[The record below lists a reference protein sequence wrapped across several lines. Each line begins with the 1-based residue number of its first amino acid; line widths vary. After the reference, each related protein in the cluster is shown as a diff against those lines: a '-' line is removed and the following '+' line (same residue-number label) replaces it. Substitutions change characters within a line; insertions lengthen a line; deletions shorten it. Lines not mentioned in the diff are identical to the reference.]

1 MCHYILHFSSEVN
14 LGVERSGFT
23 LVRYHK
29 GISEH
34 DQYVRVIL
42 NKNPGMSKTK
52 RCLSMNLIMYFMSHN
67 LALGKVNHA
76 TYLLRKN
83 VKE

>member
-1 MCHYILHFSSEVN
+1 MCHNILHFSSEVN

-42 NKNPGMSKTK
+42 MTK
-52 RCLSMNLIMYFMSHN
+52 I
-67 LALGKVNHA
+67 
-76 TYLLRKN
+76 RKSLKQSG
-83 VKE
+83 VYQ

>member
-1 MCHYILHFSSEVN
+1 MRKTRRIGVQEKIAVLSTLSENVLVHLPSFYRSEVN
-14 LGVERSGFT
+14 LGVERSGLT

-42 NKNPGMSKTK
+42 
-52 RCLSMNLIMYFMSHN
+52 
-67 LALGKVNHA
+67 
-76 TYLLRKN
+76 
-83 VKE
+83 